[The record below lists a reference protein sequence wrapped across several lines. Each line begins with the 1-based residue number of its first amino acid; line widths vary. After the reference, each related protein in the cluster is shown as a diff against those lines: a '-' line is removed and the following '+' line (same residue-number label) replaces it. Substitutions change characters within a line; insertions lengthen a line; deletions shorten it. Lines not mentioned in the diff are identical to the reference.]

1 MTPLEAFERL
11 HWTWLGPSEVR
22 DEYGVHFEMRIA
34 ELPTFFVAAESA
46 EEVEREKAEA
56 LRAFLASYVERDELL
71 PIQPPTIA
79 WEVVIH
85 EVGGLL
91 AAENACVLPL
101 HLTRVA
107 S

>member
-11 HWTWLGPSEVR
+11 HWTWIGPSEVR

-34 ELPTFFVAAESA
+34 ELPSFFVAGESA
-46 EEVEREKAEA
+46 AEVEREKVEA

-71 PIQPPTIA
+71 PLQPPTVA

-85 EVGGLL
+85 EIGGHL
-91 AAENACVLPL
+91 AAENPDVVPL